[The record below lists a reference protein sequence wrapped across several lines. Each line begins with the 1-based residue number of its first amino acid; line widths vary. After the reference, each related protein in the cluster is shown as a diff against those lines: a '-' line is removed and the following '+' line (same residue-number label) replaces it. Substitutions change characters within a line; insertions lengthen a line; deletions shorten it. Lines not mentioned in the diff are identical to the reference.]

1 MIIRYGGGNTGVA
14 EYLEN
19 GRKVDRH
26 YSRDELDRRIP
37 IEGDLS
43 VTQALYESIEDTGQ
57 ERYLHISLS
66 FNEPDVTEEDLRE
79 VFQQYKKEFMAAY
92 GDDEYN
98 IYAEIHWPKVKE
110 AYNHNTEQMEPRY
123 PHVHVVIPKKNLV
136 TGGFLNPAGMHEQH
150 VKYLDAIQ
158 EKLNRDNGLS
168 SPRNSPRVG
177 TNHYESALAKYKDKE
192 FKSKNGELK
201 RHIFDSMLSR
211 DIRTEKDFKSL
222 LAEYGEV
229 RVRNQSK
236 DNQYFA
242 VKLPGDEKFTNLKAN
257 IFGRQFIEE
266 RALVLEPITDA
277 QVARRVET
285 WRAIRSKE
293 IKYIHNASAKVKAEY
308 KSLSLPAR
316 REFLEKWERSYV
328 ERYKQA
334 SSDKR
339 PGIPGLS
346 ARDNL
351 ASNLK
356 LAGGI
361 STERARYLHELQAS
375 TVDYFNPQGQPAN
388 RLFLHGDAD
397 ADIQHFQPERDSGLR
412 SDLYDGSAAGGI
424 SPLPSDGSRSSVVD
438 SLLAEEAQRDSEK
451 KDLKRFAEIRKNLDP
466 QHLLAFAQIK
476 YGIDPAQHAISHA
489 KDGSP
494 RIKAGKYNYNV
505 SDFLTKHIGLDW
517 SEASGVLQSLYD
529 RQQSG
534 VVDRPKPKEQHI
546 DDWRRFRNEI
556 YPKSVKTYDELK
568 GQIKISY
575 ALGLKAINSEFYAR
589 RASITKD
596 ATLTRFDKHYF
607 RSIVILEKLQ
617 KVEDLQQR
625 IKEQNSVANRAKY
638 PYSTLFYDFATKNE
652 DLNMKVLD
660 DLKRRFQTP
669 AMDSENT
676 IGARGPLTPK
686 HMPDGAEAAKRA
698 RLLAKLQ
705 TQEREAKE
713 LKIKLA
719 DLRPRP
725 LANNAVAFCHKDHG
739 KQIFVN
745 HPDRLEL
752 NRVTDQDEVGVA
764 LIYGVERF
772 GSPLE
777 INGTEQFKEQ
787 VIQVAAERDMDITFT
802 DEAMN
807 KALEA
812 KRLELGLQPL
822 TANSIAPQELEID
835 KTMPKEEAI
844 DKALLASK
852 VAELRAINAGALEQP
867 NEAEREIYAAVV
879 AEAQERHEEMA
890 AAPFLDS
897 ERIEEIA
904 REDFQAFAQLEG
916 QPEQQQLAIS
926 MAQALENE
934 HYKSFAEQNGPQEL
948 QLTIDATLAL
958 ESEPEPV
965 ELAAEESAPVEPL
978 SAERMA
984 SLSNQA
990 RNLETQ
996 ASTLSA
1002 EIQQMRMA
1010 GSSQEQIQERETE
1023 LAGLQ
1028 AERAKTLLQV
1038 LPQMREE
1045 EFKAGASP
1053 ERLERLDSAIQEAQ
1067 ATLAEQVQPES
1078 QAPELAA
1085 DEGRQLDLADAY
1097 ASGRM
1102 AGELEQWV
1110 AEDRE
1115 YLSAYASGLKFR
1127 MENEAEG
1134 QTPAETEHVNERAKE
1149 FTERF
1154 GSNALENPGEA
1165 FDASPK
1171 TLGNPQFTFNGQPA
1185 TLDLDRFQ
1193 GEPLT
1198 VERLQYEIATYSEM
1212 EKEAAAQ
1219 LEFAKAENEREP
1231 ELGGRYQVIAAERLQ
1246 AATEGRERAEAE
1258 LYKLAPEL
1266 RPEPARETVEPL
1278 QFTNN
1283 GEPATI
1289 NLDRFQQPEPPSV
1302 ERLQAEVEGYG
1313 RAEQEAREALAQL
1326 QQQRDQL
1333 GADLDPNDATALDER
1348 IVEASERVDSMAL
1361 AKTQAQQELWQAAP
1375 ELRPTEPEPLRF
1387 THQGQPATLD
1397 LDRFTAPEQ
1406 RLSPAVAAKVAE
1418 LQAVNERAAEK
1429 PDVMAEI
1436 VSRGTVADATMR
1448 HDGIR
1453 DGSAD
1458 RNAVREAARQD
1469 LVAFADLDGRPEQ
1482 QQLAREIGSMMEN
1495 PDYRDYMASHAP
1507 ESVSL
1512 TVEAAQAMDSARGI
1526 SKEKEA
1532 DKGME
1537 L

>member
-222 LAEYGEV
+222 LGEYGEV

-412 SDLYDGSAAGGI
+412 SDLYDGSTAGGI

-451 KDLKRFAEIRKNLDP
+451 NDLKRFAEIRKNLDP

-517 SEASGVLQSLYD
+517 SEASGVLQNLYD

-1067 ATLAEQVQPES
+1067 ATLAEGSQPERIEQS
-1078 QAPELAA
+1078 PAPELSAEEREQINQARA
-1085 DEGRQLDLADAY
+1085 DFGMEPMADPAQP
-1097 ASGRM
+1097 S
-1102 AGELEQWV
+1102 
-1110 AEDRE
+1110 
-1115 YLSAYASGLKFR
+1115 
-1127 MENEAEG
+1127 
-1134 QTPAETEHVNERAKE
+1134 PAEP
-1149 FTERF
+1149 
-1154 GSNALENPGEA
+1154 L
-1165 FDASPK
+1165 
-1171 TLGNPQFTFNGQPA
+1171 QFTDSNGQPVSI
-1185 TLDLDRFQ
+1185 DLSRFQ
-1193 GEPLT
+1193 QQPEPLT
-1198 VERLQYEIATYSEM
+1198 VERLQAEVEGYGQAEQEARGALEGLEQQREEQGMFLSEDDANALDEKIA
-1212 EKEAAAQ
+1212 EAAQRVEDMAQ
-1219 LEFAKAENEREP
+1219 AKERSQQ
-1231 ELGGRYQVIAAERLQ
+1231 ELWAA
-1246 AATEGRERAEAE
+1246 
-1258 LYKLAPEL
+1258 APEL
-1266 RPEPARETVEPL
+1266 RPAPEQPEPL

-1512 TVEAAQAMDSARGI
+1512 TVEATQAMDSARGI